1 MKGAE
6 EVDLLLLGQLGWR
19 GVSDRVAAVTVQ
31 VTNAQL
37 SARTAAASGSDWCV
51 RVVPLQSSPL

>member
-19 GVSDRVAAVTVQ
+19 GVSDRIIAVTV
-31 VTNAQL
+31 L
-37 SARTAAASGSDWCV
+37 
-51 RVVPLQSSPL
+51 